1 LAGAPSIE
9 PAAREEATHAAADS
23 REQAGNVGV
32 GRGCGRVEL
41 QGAALGLG
49 EDPVEHERVEVDVQ
63 VQPTPEALDHGDG
76 ASLRALQAAPAC
88 AAAVVAEDR
97 PDVHRQYRAAEP
109 VVPGDEVPEAMGHC
123 ENPLPHGYAR
133 QHLVHEVR
141 GLLGHA
147 STAAAWAEAPPLAR
161 ERHEPFVGAV
171 AAAHS
176 GKAARQDA
184 TREEL
189 PNSFSTKCGT

>member
-1 LAGAPSIE
+1 MPASAGDSSVSGSGSASPAPPPSS
-9 PAAREEATHAAADS
+9 PRRARRRHAAADS

-63 VQPTPEALDHGDG
+63 VQPTPEALDHGHG

-97 PDVHRQYRAAEP
+97 PDIHRQYRAAEP
-109 VVPGDEVPEAMGHC
+109 VVPGEEVPEAMGHC

-161 ERHEPFVGAV
+161 ERHEP
-171 AAAHS
+171 
-176 GKAARQDA
+176 
-184 TREEL
+184 E
-189 PNSFSTKCGT
+189 